1 VLQRGNFI
9 SSLSSLSPKKT
20 PIVIINQAAND
31 LTKKD
36 VPFYETKTN
45 ILEQGKANAQKMQTK
60 FYIIEHKSPNTPEHL
75 FAVKM
80 FRRKQRA
87 PSGSG
92 LDIESLAC

>member
-1 VLQRGNFI
+1 MLQRGNFI
-9 SSLSSLSPKKT
+9 SSLSSFSPKKT
-20 PIVIINQAAND
+20 PVVIINQAANN

-36 VPFYETKTN
+36 IAFDETKTN
-45 ILEQGKANAQKMQTK
+45 ILEQGKANANKMQTK

-80 FRRKQRA
+80 FRQKQRA

-92 LDIESLAC
+92 LDIEPLAC